1 MKPSS
6 RKIVFGVLLLS
17 VATSI
22 VFSMIG
28 VLAVWNPMELFG
40 YAPGQRP

>member
-1 MKPSS
+1 ML
-6 RKIVFGVLLLS
+6 RKAVFGAILLL

-28 VLAVWNPMELFG
+28 VLSVWSPMELF
-40 YAPGQRP
+40 Q

>member
-1 MKPSS
+1 ML
-6 RKIVFGVLLLS
+6 V

-28 VLAVWNPMELFG
+28 VLAVWNPMELFQYG
-40 YAPGQRP
+40 RG

>member
-1 MKPSS
+1 ML
-6 RKIVFGVLLLS
+6 RKIVSAGILLI

-28 VLAVWNPMELFG
+28 VLAVWNPMELFQYG
-40 YAPGQRP
+40 SE

>member
-1 MKPSS
+1 ML
-6 RKIVFGVLLLS
+6 V

-28 VLAVWNPMELFG
+28 VLAVWNPMELFQSG
-40 YAPGQRP
+40 RG

>member
-1 MKPSS
+1 ML
-6 RKIVFGVLLLS
+6 RKVVFIAIFVL

-28 VLAVWNPMELFG
+28 VLAVWNPMELF
-40 YAPGQRP
+40 QSESR

>member
-1 MKPSS
+1 MIPMR
-6 RKIVFGVLLLS
+6 RKIVFGVLILL
-17 VATSI
+17 VVTSI

-40 YAPGQRP
+40 YGRG